1 MLTQL
6 SHWPAFR
13 HVVRLR
19 VDAKEDPGEAVMD
32 VTAALLAATVTV
44 GALAP
49 VDATRPT
56 SSQAPTPTTVA
67 SSEPRPLAGGIQMTV
82 SPATSR
88 RPAPLV
94 PLYVSLGLL
103 QGFDIYTTSTAL
115 SRGVVEA
122 NPAMQAVAGKPWAS
136 TVVKAAA
143 TATSIFF
150 IERAWKQNR
159 KGAVILATAINVA
172 TATVVAHNTQVAR
185 RK

>member
-1 MLTQL
+1 
-6 SHWPAFR
+6 
-13 HVVRLR
+13 
-19 VDAKEDPGEAVMD
+19 MD
-32 VTAALLAATVTV
+32 VTAAVLTATVIV

-49 VDATRPT
+49 VDSTGSA
-56 SSQAPTPTTVA
+56 SLQAPLAPTTT
-67 SSEPRPLAGGIQMTV
+67 LA
-82 SPATSR
+82 ATSR

-94 PLYVSLGLL
+94 PLYVTMGVL
-103 QGFDIYTTSTAL
+103 QGFDIYTTSTAV
-115 SRGVVEA
+115 SRGAVEA
-122 NPAMQAVAGKPWAS
+122 NPAMQAVAGRPWAS

-172 TATVVAHNTQVAR
+172 TAVVVARNTQVAR

>member
-1 MLTQL
+1 
-6 SHWPAFR
+6 
-13 HVVRLR
+13 
-19 VDAKEDPGEAVMD
+19 MD

-56 SSQAPTPTTVA
+56 TSQAPTPTAVA
-67 SSEPRPLAGGIQMTV
+67 SSESRVLADGPQMTFT
-82 SPATSR
+82 PATSR

-94 PLYVSLGLL
+94 PLYVSLGVL
-103 QGFDIYTTSTAL
+103 QGFDIYTTSTAV
-115 SRGVVEA
+115 SRGAVEA
-122 NPAMQAVAGKPWAS
+122 NPGMQAVAGNPWAS
-136 TVVKAAA
+136 TAVKAAA

-172 TATVVAHNTQVAR
+172 TAAVVAHNTRVAR